1 MKAIAVFLLLLL
13 TPDSFRA
20 QNQGGQQGNQ
30 QGNQQ
35 QQQGGQQQGGQNQN
49 GQPAQGGAQQKSASI
64 SCHNDLLRSHLL
76 RGRFSS
82 EADKMVL
89 CPAIK
94 NNCCTKLDQQRIYHT
109 VNDILPQR
117 VIEYQSKMRMALAKL
132 KQLHEKVVKN
142 QPTFTGKPRR
152 RMFCGTASRKV
163 YNFPFLAFYDK
174 AIEDLESIRP
184 DLDEYYKTYFCN
196 ICDAD
201 NHTSIS
207 IKDRKVTIDAEFCQ
221 SFLKDHEELVQML
234 NIELVEYLESLQHLV
249 DCNHYLRSYNLKFFD
264 TRKQEFAK
272 EIGQC
277 INNLSSKNFLKTCK
291 TTCENIMLSKINVLF
306 EGDYEFLID
315 AVNLFEKFFEYKES
329 GNFIS
334 MKLRLFFKKFV
345 IPRKLNAQKKARFL
359 KELRKR
365 EAETAHR
372 KLTQINKKLDKSK
385 QAAITEDGSQNMPTM
400 QNAMPVRNV
409 KRVKGQRRSSGV
421 RERNLIQV
429 VDAEK
434 EVSKLKDDGVDKKA
448 ETPSLGKG
456 RVLSS
461 NNQQGNQQGSQQD
474 QGKNNNGSQDGNN
487 NGQGQGSGHGQG
499 HGSHKKIKKAQLI
512 YNKELFN
519 FYSEIKVIIPTEK
532 QYIFKVRPQ
541 PFDIDKFT
549 KTFDMA
555 NGINPG
561 KFLGSMKFNL
571 PPGVFYKQLFSYR
584 KPDQPDP
591 NLLFFLTD
599 FTPKMLEDLKL
610 DLTEKYKLQP
620 EKKKKKKKRS
630 RILSILTRSEK
641 YLNENYVKQTEL
653 KDIDLLKPGN

>member
-13 TPDSFRA
+13 APESFQA
-20 QNQGGQQGNQ
+20 QGGQQNNQ

-35 QQQGGQQQGGQNQN
+35 PQDQSKGGQNQGN
-49 GQPAQGGAQQKSASI
+49 QQSPGGGQQKSASL

-89 CPAIK
+89 CPSIK

-142 QPTFTGKPRR
+142 QPTFTGTPRR

-163 YNFPFLAFYDK
+163 YNFPFIAFYDK

-184 DLDEYYKTYFCN
+184 ELDEYYRTYFCN
-196 ICDAD
+196 ICDAE

-207 IKDRKVTIDAEFCQ
+207 LKDKKLTVDAEFCQ
-221 SFLKDHEELVQML
+221 SFLKEHEELVQML

-272 EIGQC
+272 EVGTC
-277 INNLSSKNFLKTCK
+277 INNLASKNFLKSCK

-372 KLTQINKKLDKSK
+372 KLKLINKKLDKSK
-385 QAAITEDGSQNMPTM
+385 QAAITEDGGQSAPSM
-400 QNAMPVRNV
+400 QNATPARIV
-409 KRVKGQRRSSGV
+409 KRVKGKRRDSGAK
-421 RERNLIQV
+421 ERSLIQV
-429 VDAEK
+429 VDSEK
-434 EVSKLKDDGVDKKA
+434 EVPKSKEQAADKRE
-448 ETPSLGKG
+448 ETHSLGKG

-461 NNQQGNQQGSQQD
+461 NDQQNNQQNQSKD
-474 QGKNNNGSQDGNN
+474 NNNSQGGQNGGN
-487 NGQGQGSGHGQG
+487 GHGQR
-499 HGSHKKIKKAQLI
+499 KNIKKAQLI

-541 PFDIDKFT
+541 PFDIDKFV

-561 KFLGSMKFNL
+561 KFIGNMKFNL

-610 DLTEKYKLQP
+610 DLTTKYKLEP
-620 EKKKKKKKRS
+620 EKRKKKKKKRS
-630 RILSILTRSEK
+630 RILSILNRSEK
-641 YLNENYVKQTEL
+641 FLNENFVKQTEL
-653 KDIDLLKPGN
+653 KDVDLLKPGN